1 MKKQSPV
8 SFDHCGNTAVRR
20 AARQLGQLYDDV
32 VEPSGLRST
41 QATLMAFVE
50 AAESAT
56 LSDLAKQLVMDLSAL
71 GHTLKPLIREGLLKT
86 IPDAQDRRVK
96 RVVLTTKGATKLKEV
111 HSLWQHANHALFAT
125 LGQSETRALVQVLDR
140 ISTPGFAREF
150 IDNVQVARKRP
161 TRKRA
166 E

>member
-1 MKKQSPV
+1 MTKQSPI
-8 SFDHCGNTAVRR
+8 SFDNCGNTAVRR

-32 VEPSGLRST
+32 IDPSGLRST

-50 AAESAT
+50 IAESAT

-71 GHTLKPLIREGLLKT
+71 GHTLKPLIRDGLLRT

-96 RVVLTTKGATKLKEV
+96 RVVLTARGTAKLKEV
-111 HSLWQHANHALFAT
+111 HSLWRHANHALFAT
-125 LGQSETRALVQVLDR
+125 LGQSEALALVQVLNR
-140 ISTPGFAREF
+140 ISTPAFAQDF
-150 IDNVQVARKRP
+150 IGNVQAGRKRP
-161 TRKRA
+161 SRKRV